1 MGTALNNSK
10 WYANDMKKELLTNAP
25 RNIKN
30 SSNFMVWTF
39 CVNRTLHRVFAFP
52 QNFYT
57 KKLGKISVFYA
68 VESIFLLYLA
78 MDPLTFSKIKIIC
91 VDGNTRKLIFTDK

>member
-1 MGTALNNSK
+1 
-10 WYANDMKKELLTNAP
+10 
-25 RNIKN
+25 
-30 SSNFMVWTF
+30 MVRKF

-57 KKLGKISVFYA
+57 KKLGKISVFHA

-91 VDGNTRKLIFTDK
+91 VDGDTRKLIFTDK

>member
-1 MGTALNNSK
+1 
-10 WYANDMKKELLTNAP
+10 
-25 RNIKN
+25 
-30 SSNFMVWTF
+30 MVRKF

-78 MDPLTFSKIKIIC
+78 RVPLTFSKIKIIC
-91 VDGNTRKLIFTDK
+91 VDGDTSKFIFTDKQKAGMGFNQEIIKLS